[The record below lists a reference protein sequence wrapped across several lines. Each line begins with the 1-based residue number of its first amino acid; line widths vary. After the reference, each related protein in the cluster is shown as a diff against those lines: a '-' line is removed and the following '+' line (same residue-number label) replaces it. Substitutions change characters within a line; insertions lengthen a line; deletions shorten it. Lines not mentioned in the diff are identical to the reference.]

1 MMMMIFYDNNDF
13 ESSRPNGVWR
23 RNKHDGDDD
32 TAHDN
37 DDDDDDEDDEADGN
51 CGNGYLTV
59 R

>member
-1 MMMMIFYDNNDF
+1 MMMIFYDNNDF

-37 DDDDDDEDDEADGN
+37 EDDEADGN